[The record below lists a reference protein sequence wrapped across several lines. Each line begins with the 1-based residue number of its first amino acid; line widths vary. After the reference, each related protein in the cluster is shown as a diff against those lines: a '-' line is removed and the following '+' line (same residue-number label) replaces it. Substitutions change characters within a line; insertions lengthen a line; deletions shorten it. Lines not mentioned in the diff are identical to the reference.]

1 MRCFVAVGFGV
12 GFGLLLGCTGL
23 INKEEE
29 PAIVEEA
36 VVVAAPLLFEVTPD
50 VESVPAAGVTFA
62 TMKAGTTQGMV
73 VDMTVAL
80 VGPAPAVGGPQPV
93 VGSARVTEVTA
104 DSARLVPLRLA
115 SPLPASV
122 AARALAPEDSASLS
136 ALPEVAAAEA
146 VTLPGGPRKPGGR
159 PGPWAGPG
167 PGGGGP
173 AGEGPGSKELAI
185 PADLRTGSADERE
198 DALVRHEDEPGATAA
213 IVWVMKND
221 TSSSVRFKAWRVI
234 RARWNRGTGA
244 AAEHEAAALW
254 LAANGSEDQ
263 RIEAIDAVGENSRS
277 IEHAASQIND
287 LDEDVRVASVKAV
300 GAVANRTGKRDNA
313 RDVLTARR
321 DKEGSSS
328 VRKKIDSV
336 LDKL

>member
-1 MRCFVAVGFGV
+1 MRSLFLVGV
-12 GFGLLLGCTGL
+12 GFVLGCTGL
-23 INKEEE
+23 LNKEED

-36 VVVAAPLLFEVTPD
+36 VVVVAPLLYEVTPD
-50 VESVPAAGVTFA
+50 PDVLPTAGATFA
-62 TMKAGTTQGMV
+62 TVKAGTTQGMV

-93 VGSARVTEVTA
+93 VGSARVTEVMA
-104 DSARLVPLRLA
+104 ESARLVPLRLV
-115 SPLPASV
+115 SPLPASL
-122 AARALAPEDSASLS
+122 AARALAPEDSAALS
-136 ALPEVAAAEA
+136 ALPEVVAAEA
-146 VTLPGGPRKPGGR
+146 VVTPGGPRKPGGR

-167 PGGGGP
+167 PGGGPAGGGP
-173 AGEGPGSKELAI
+173 ASSELVI

-221 TSSSVRFKAWRVI
+221 TSSSVRFKAWRVV

-254 LAANGSEDQ
+254 LAANGSEDL

-277 IEHAASQIND
+277 IEHAAAQIND
-287 LDEDVRVASVKAV
+287 LDEDVRIASVKAV

-313 RDVLTARR
+313 REVLSSRR

-328 VRKKIDSV
+328 VRKKIDAV
-336 LDKL
+336 IDKL

>member
-1 MRCFVAVGFGV
+1 MRCFVLVGFGMV
-12 GFGLLLGCTGL
+12 FGCAGLLD
-23 INKEEE
+23 KEEE

-36 VVVAAPLLFEVTPD
+36 VGVAAPILYEVTPD
-50 VESVPAAGVTFA
+50 ADVVPAVGVTFA

-93 VGSARVTEVTA
+93 VGSARVTEVMA
-104 DSARLVPLRLA
+104 ESARLVPMRLLTPMPP
-115 SPLPASV
+115 SL
-122 AARALAPEDSASLS
+122 AARALAPEDSAALS
-136 ALPEVAAAEA
+136 ALPEV
-146 VTLPGGPRKPGGR
+146 LPEEPVVGGGGPRKGGGR

-173 AGEGPGSKELAI
+173 AANELVI
-185 PADLRTGSADERE
+185 PADLRTGSAAERE
-198 DALVRHEDEPGATAA
+198 DALVRHEDESDATAA

-221 TSSSVRFKAWRVI
+221 SSSSVRFKAWRVV

-244 AAEHEAAALW
+244 APAHEAAALW
-254 LAANGSEDQ
+254 LAANGPEDQ
-263 RIEAIDAVGENSRS
+263 RIEAIDAIGDKSRS

-300 GAVANRTGKRDNA
+300 GAVADRTGKRENA
-313 RDVLTARR
+313 REVLTARR

-328 VRKKIDSV
+328 VRKKIDAV